1 MIKRTLLE
9 IVQDLLASV
18 EDDEVNSIN
27 DVESS
32 QRVAN
37 IVKECFYEIVSAGE
51 LPEHWDFYEL
61 DTLSDS
67 NTPTLMFLPSNAS
80 SIESL
85 KYNIS
90 ETGNVEYREMY
101 FVPLNEFMDRMYSID
116 DTADNVVHYTK
127 TYNGNTIDFL
137 VTDDNMPQYYTS
149 FDDNTIVFDSYLATV
164 DSFLVKNK
172 TLCYGQI
179 LPVFELEDS
188 YVPDLDPKQFSL
200 LINESK
206 RQVFNEFRQSDN
218 PLSAQRARRGWIRLQ
233 RDKRSVPFPYNNY
246 NSLPNYA
253 RRTK

>member
-51 LPEHWDFYEL
+51 LPEHWDFFEL
-61 DTLSDS
+61 DTLSD
-67 NTPTLMFLPSNAS
+67 TQAPTLMYMPENVT

-85 KYNIS
+85 KYNVS
-90 ETGNVEYREMY
+90 ETGGVEYKEIR
-101 FVPLNEFMDRMYSID
+101 FLPLNEFMDRMYTLD
-116 DTADNVVHYTK
+116 DTEDNVLHYTK
-127 TYNGNTIDFL
+127 SYNGNTIDFL
-137 VTDDNMPQYYTS
+137 VLDDQMPQYYTS
-149 FDDNTIVFDSYLATV
+149 FDDDTIVFDSYLATT
-164 DSFLVKNK
+164 DTFLVKNK
-172 TLCYGQI
+172 TLCYGQV
-179 LPVFELEDS
+179 LPVFELLDE
-188 YVPDLDPKQFSL
+188 YIPDLDPKQFSL
-200 LINESK
+200 LINEAK

-246 NSLPNYA
+246 NSLPDYG
-253 RRTK
+253 RKTR

>member
-9 IVQDLLASV
+9 IVQDLLASI
-18 EDDEVNSIN
+18 EDDEVNSIH

-32 QRVAN
+32 TRVAN

-61 DTLSDS
+61 NTFSDVNS
-67 NTPTLMFLPSNAS
+67 PTLMYLPDNVA

-85 KYNIS
+85 KYNVS
-90 ETGNVEYREMY
+90 ETGNVQYKEIR
-101 FVPLNEFMDRMYSID
+101 FTPLNEFMDRMYNLD
-116 DTADNVVHYTK
+116 DDESNVVHYTK

-137 VTDDNMPQYYTS
+137 VLNDKMPEYYTT
-149 FDDNTIVFDSYLATV
+149 FDDQTVVFDSFMEDIDV
-164 DSFLVKNK
+164 FLVKNK
-172 TLCYGQI
+172 TLCYGQV
-179 LPVFELEDS
+179 LPVFQLVDT
-188 YVPDLDPKQFSL
+188 YIPDLDPKQFSL
-200 LINESK
+200 LINEAK

-233 RDKRSVPFPYNNY
+233 RDKRNVPFPYNTY
-246 NSLPNYA
+246 NTLPNYA